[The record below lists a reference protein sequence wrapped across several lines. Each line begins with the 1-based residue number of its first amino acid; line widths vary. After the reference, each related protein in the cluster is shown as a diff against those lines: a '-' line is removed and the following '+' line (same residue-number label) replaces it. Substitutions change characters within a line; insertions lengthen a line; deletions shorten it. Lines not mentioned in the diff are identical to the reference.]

1 MRAWSHL
8 VRGAAALMLAGALG
22 LTAAAR
28 ADDARPDP
36 RATESL
42 PHDEALKALGG
53 SLGASVKAT
62 QSDPSIPD
70 ILNALDRN
78 IAAAKHIREMVS
90 GHQRVTDEQI
100 AEVSRQV
107 ADIAKSFRQIADL
120 APGVFQRR
128 KQELANIDAIGE
140 EIGFRLA
147 DASDRLN
154 DLHRNNDQI
163 QKTLKEGNLPRTDI
177 EKLRLTQAAN
187 DAEIHS
193 LEAAVA
199 AWNYFAERH
208 NDVASKL
215 TDQSADLDVFF
226 HALRENARVYDA
238 AARTLN
244 MANSVKLALRDLDSI
259 QNLEAV
265 QNQLVQSWG
274 DLMKIVD
281 QVNAGLILKPGM

>member
-1 MRAWSHL
+1 MRAWCHV
-8 VRGAAALMLAGALG
+8 VRGAAALLVLGTVAL
-22 LTAAAR
+22 TTAR
-28 ADDARPDP
+28 AEDARPDP
-36 RATESL
+36 SATETL
-42 PHDEALKALGG
+42 PHDEALRALGG

-62 QSDPSIPD
+62 QNDPSIPD
-70 ILNALDRN
+70 ILGALDKN
-78 IAAAKHIREMVS
+78 IAAAKHIREMV
-90 GHQRVTDEQI
+90 GGQQKVTDDQI

-107 ADIAKSFRQIADL
+107 SAIAKSFREIADL

-128 KQELANIDAIGE
+128 KQELANIDKIGE

-147 DASDRLN
+147 DASDRLTE
-154 DLHRNNDQI
+154 LHRDNDQI
-163 QKTLKEGNLPRTDI
+163 QKTLREGNLPRTDI
-177 EKLRLTQAAN
+177 EKLRLTEGAN
-187 DAEIHS
+187 DAEVHS

-208 NDVASKL
+208 SDVSSKL
-215 TDQSADLDVFF
+215 ADQSADLDVFF
-226 HALRENARVYDA
+226 HALRENARVYEA

-244 MANSVKLALRDLDSI
+244 MANSVKVALHDLDSI

-281 QVNAGLILKPGM
+281 EVNNGLILKPGM

>member
-1 MRAWSHL
+1 MRAWCHV
-8 VRGAAALMLAGALG
+8 VRGAAALLVLGTVAL
-22 LTAAAR
+22 TTAR
-28 ADDARPDP
+28 AEDARPDP
-36 RATESL
+36 SATETL
-42 PHDEALKALGG
+42 PHDEALRALGG

-62 QSDPSIPD
+62 QNDPSIPD
-70 ILNALDRN
+70 ILGALDKN
-78 IAAAKHIREMVS
+78 IAAAKHIREMV
-90 GHQRVTDEQI
+90 GGQQKVTDDQI

-107 ADIAKSFRQIADL
+107 SAIAKSFREIADL

-128 KQELANIDAIGE
+128 KQELANVDKIGE

-147 DASDRLN
+147 DASDRLTE
-154 DLHRNNDQI
+154 LHRDNDQI
-163 QKTLKEGNLPRTDI
+163 QKTLREGNLPRTDI
-177 EKLRLTQAAN
+177 EKLRLTEGAN
-187 DAEIHS
+187 DAEVHS

-208 NDVASKL
+208 SDVSSKL
-215 TDQSADLDVFF
+215 ADQSADLDVFF
-226 HALRENARVYDA
+226 HALRENARVYEA

-244 MANSVKLALRDLDSI
+244 MANSVKVALHDLDSI

-281 QVNAGLILKPGM
+281 EVNNGLILKPGM

>member
-1 MRAWSHL
+1 
-8 VRGAAALMLAGALG
+8 LG
-22 LTAAAR
+22 TATLTGAR
-28 ADDARPDP
+28 ADDARHDL
-36 RATESL
+36 RATETL
-42 PHDEALKALGG
+42 PHDEALRALGG

-62 QSDPSIPD
+62 QNDPSIPD
-70 ILNALDRN
+70 ILGALDKN

-90 GHQRVTDEQI
+90 GQQKVTDEQI

-107 ADIAKSFRQIADL
+107 SAIAKSFREIADL

-128 KQELANIDAIGE
+128 KQELANIDTIGE

-147 DASDRLN
+147 DASDRLTE
-154 DLHRNNDQI
+154 LHRDNDQI
-163 QKTLKEGNLPRTDI
+163 QKTLREGNLPRTDI
-177 EKLRLTQAAN
+177 EKLRLTEGAN

-208 NDVASKL
+208 SDVSSKL
-215 TDQSADLDVFF
+215 ADQSADLDVFF
-226 HALRENARVYDA
+226 HALRENARVYEA

-244 MANSVKLALRDLDSI
+244 MANSVKVALHDLDSI

-281 QVNAGLILKPGM
+281 EVNNGLILKPGM

>member
-1 MRAWSHL
+1 MCAWCHV
-8 VRGAAALMLAGALG
+8 VRGAAALLVLGTVAL
-22 LTAAAR
+22 TTAR
-28 ADDARPDP
+28 AEDARPDP
-36 RATESL
+36 SATETL
-42 PHDEALKALGG
+42 PHDEALRALGG

-62 QSDPSIPD
+62 QNDPSIPD
-70 ILNALDRN
+70 ILGALDKN
-78 IAAAKHIREMVS
+78 IAAAKHIREMV
-90 GHQRVTDEQI
+90 GGQQKVTDDQI

-107 ADIAKSFRQIADL
+107 SAIAKSFREIADL

-128 KQELANIDAIGE
+128 KQELANVDKIGE

-147 DASDRLN
+147 DASDRLTE
-154 DLHRNNDQI
+154 LHRDNDQI
-163 QKTLKEGNLPRTDI
+163 QKTLREGNLPRTDI
-177 EKLRLTQAAN
+177 EKLRLTEGAN
-187 DAEIHS
+187 DAEVHS

-208 NDVASKL
+208 SDVSSKL
-215 TDQSADLDVFF
+215 ADQSADLDVFF
-226 HALRENARVYDA
+226 HALRENARVYEA

-244 MANSVKLALRDLDSI
+244 MANSVKVALHDLDSI

-281 QVNAGLILKPGM
+281 EVNNGLILKPGM

>member
-1 MRAWSHL
+1 MRAWSYV
-8 VRGAAALMLAGALG
+8 VRGAAALLLLGTVAL
-22 LTAAAR
+22 TAAR

-36 RATESL
+36 RATETL
-42 PHDEALKALGG
+42 PHDEALRALGG

-62 QSDPSIPD
+62 QNDSSIPD
-70 ILNALDRN
+70 ILGALDKN
-78 IAAAKHIREMVS
+78 IAAAKHIREMV
-90 GHQRVTDEQI
+90 GGQQKVTDEQI

-107 ADIAKSFRQIADL
+107 SAIAKSFREIADL

-128 KQELANIDAIGE
+128 KQELANIDKIGE

-147 DASDRLN
+147 DASDRLGELRR
-154 DLHRNNDQI
+154 DNDQI
-163 QKTLKEGNLPRTDI
+163 QKTLREGNLPRTDI
-177 EKLRLTQAAN
+177 EKLRLTEGAN

-208 NDVASKL
+208 SDVSSKL
-215 TDQSADLDVFF
+215 ADQSADLDVFF
-226 HALRENARVYDA
+226 HALRENARVYEA

-244 MANSVKLALRDLDSI
+244 MANSVKVALHDLDSI

-281 QVNAGLILKPGM
+281 EVNNGLILKPGM